1 MRLLRMLENRTY
13 SPLGATDTRRMN
25 ARVIAATH
33 RDLKKMVA
41 EKRFR
46 EDLYFRI
53 NVVRLNLPKLA
64 ERKEDIP
71 LLVNHF
77 IEHFNTIAS
86 KQIIGIAQDALAA
99 LVQYDWPGNVRELE
113 NAIEHAFV
121 LCRDDLLRL
130 EYFPEQLHSPKGPA
144 YSPTE
149 TTLREIEKQA
159 IIRALI
165 KNNWRKMATARELGI
180 DKNTLRRKIQRHDI
194 KT

>member
-1 MRLLRMLENRTY
+1 
-13 SPLGATDTRRMN
+13 MN

-33 RDLKKMVA
+33 RNLKKMVA
-41 EKRFR
+41 EHRFR

-53 NVVRLNLPKLA
+53 NIVRLALPKLA

-77 IEHFNTIAS
+77 IENFNTMTD
-86 KQIIGIAQDALAA
+86 KQILGISQDALAA
-99 LVQYDWPGNVRELE
+99 LVLYDWPGNVRELE

-121 LCRDDLLRL
+121 LCRDNMLRL
-130 EYFPEQLHSPKGPA
+130 ESFPEQIHSPKDPA
-144 YSPTE
+144 CTPTE
-149 TTLREIEKQA
+149 TTLKQIEKQA

-165 KNNWRKMATARELGI
+165 NNNWRRMATARELGI

-194 KT
+194 EIPDQ

>member
-121 LCRDDLLRL
+121 LCRDDLLRS